1 MKKTLVCILALV
13 LALMMAVP
21 AFAAEPI
28 MDPKDARVGV
38 ILYPSS
44 NTTIQVMIHGFMET
58 AENLGMKTLY
68 IGGDTSDSAAVEQMI
83 DSAIAQYDDL
93 TAVCLNISS
102 ETRWAMAKKFADA
115 GIYVICCW
123 SSLNEEDIK
132 ASGIDPK
139 YILGYHATPAY
150 DYGYEAGVHMG
161 EAVGGKGTVAITQNQ
176 FMWNENEAARGFTE
190 AIHEHYPEMK
200 VLDPQLEGAEVTNGI
215 AVITSIIQA
224 NFGELVGAFGLTGTS
239 AQTWSTAAAD
249 LGWEG
254 YVIGMDA
261 TSANLDILEE
271 GGVGALV
278 AQPMYGAYSDC
289 AKHIYDFLS
298 GVEVPFENWVEC
310 PTITAEQAP
319 EYRDILNGVDVYESV
334 FE

>member
-1 MKKTLVCILALV
+1 MKKTLVRVLTLV
-13 LALMMAVP
+13 LALMMAAT

-115 GIYVICCW
+115 GIYVVCCW
-123 SSLNEEDIK
+123 SNLKEEDIK

-139 YILGYHATPAY
+139 YLLGYHATPAY

-190 AIHEHYPEMK
+190 AINEHYPEMK

-215 AVITSIIQA
+215 AVVTSIIQA
-224 NFGELVGAFGLTGTS
+224 NFGELVGAFGVTGTS

-249 LGWEG
+249 LGWDG
-254 YVIGMDA
+254 YIIGMDA
-261 TSANLDILEE
+261 TSANLDILEA
-271 GGVGALV
+271 GDVGALV

>member
-1 MKKTLVCILALV
+1 
-13 LALMMAVP
+13 
-21 AFAAEPI
+21 
-28 MDPKDARVGV
+28 
-38 ILYPSS
+38 
-44 NTTIQVMIHGFMET
+44 
-58 AENLGMKTLY
+58 
-68 IGGDTSDSAAVEQMI
+68 
-83 DSAIAQYDDL
+83 
-93 TAVCLNISS
+93 
-102 ETRWAMAKKFADA
+102 
-115 GIYVICCW
+115 
-123 SSLNEEDIK
+123 
-132 ASGIDPK
+132 
-139 YILGYHATPAY
+139 
-150 DYGYEAGVHMG
+150 MG

-190 AIHEHYPEMK
+190 AITEHYPEMK
-200 VLDPQLEGAEVTNGI
+200 VLEPQLEGAEVTNGI

-298 GVEVPFENWVEC
+298 GEEVPFENWVEC